1 MSKRDYYEVLG
12 VSKNATPEEIKKAYR
27 RKAKEFHPDSYA
39 GDDKKAAEEKFKEA
53 SEAYSVLSDESKKA
67 QYDRFGH
74 GFENAGFGGAGAGGF
89 DFSGFS
95 SGGMG
100 FDIDLDDIL
109 GSVFGGSF
117 GGFGGA
123 RKKKGPTKGAD
134 LRYNMK
140 LTFEEA
146 VFGCTKEITITR
158 NETCPDCHGSGS
170 KKGTSE
176 VTCPDCHGTGRIQVT
191 QNTIMGSFATVK
203 TCDRCGGEGKYNP
216 NPCESCSGVGTIRKT
231 RKIEINIPRGI
242 DNLYL
247 FEEILSC
254 KTKPSYNESVT
265 VMKECLDKIVQNHPL
280 DELQMNTRLKM
291 AIKESVEEEKAVEV
305 SAVAESVFYD
315 KPHLSN
321 EFEEDVRKQG
331 IEEVVDAQKVRISKK
346 DKTEK
351 IKTDHGIEITI
362 PVDYM
367 SSNEFIEFITEED
380 GKISIRLKNIESIE
394 RK

>member
-158 NETCPDCHGSGS
+158 NETCLDCHGSGS

-203 TCDRCGGEGKYNP
+203 TCDKCSGEGKYSP

-242 DNLYL
+242 DNGQAISLTSEGDAGKKGGPAGDL
-247 FEEILSC
+247 FVV
-254 KTKPSYNESVT
+254 VT
-265 VMKECLDKIVQNHPL
+265 VMPHKIFKRKNNDIYLDVNVPFVKATL
-280 DELQMNTRLKM
+280 GGT
-291 AIKESVEEEKAVEV
+291 IKVPTLEGDYDFNIPEGTQPGSSFRIKNKGVPNMRTSSRGDLEFKVNIEV
-305 SAVAESVFYD
+305 PKKLNDKQREALRAFAE
-315 KPHLSN
+315 LSN
-321 EFEEDVRKQG
+321 E
-331 IEEVVDAQKVRISKK
+331 EVSKK
-346 DKTEK
+346 KNFWEK
-351 IKTDHGIEITI
+351 K
-362 PVDYM
+362 
-367 SSNEFIEFITEED
+367 
-380 GKISIRLKNIESIE
+380 
-394 RK
+394 

>member
-12 VSKNATPEEIKKAYR
+12 VSKTATPDEIKKAYR
-27 RKAKEFHPDSYA
+27 KKAKEFHPDAYT

-74 GFENAGFGGAGAGGF
+74 GFENAGFGGAGGF

-117 GGFGGA
+117 GGFGGGS

-146 VFGCTKEITITR
+146 VFGCQKEISITR
-158 NETCPDCHGSGS
+158 NENCHECHGTGG
-170 KKGTSE
+170 KKGTTE
-176 VTCPDCHGTGRIQVT
+176 VTCPDCHGAGRIQVT

-216 NPCESCSGVGTIRKT
+216 NPCDVCSGTGTVRKT
-231 RKIEINIPRGI
+231 KKIEINIPKGI
-242 DNLYL
+242 DNGQAISLSGEGDAGRKGGPSGDL
-247 FEEILSC
+247 FVV
-254 KTKPSYNESVT
+254 VT
-265 VMKECLDKIVQNHPL
+265 VMPHKVFTRKGNDIFLNVNVPFVKATLGGKINIPTL
-280 DELQMNTRLKM
+280 EGD
-291 AIKESVEEEKAVEV
+291 
-305 SAVAESVFYD
+305 Y
-315 KPHLSN
+315 
-321 EFEEDVRKQG
+321 EFNIPEGTQPGE
-331 IEEVVDAQKVRISKK
+331 
-346 DKTEK
+346 TFK
-351 IKTDHGIEITI
+351 IKNKGVPNIRSQARGDL
-362 PVDYM
+362 
-367 SSNEFIEFITEED
+367 EFNV
-380 GKISIRLKNIESIE
+380 NIEVPKKLNE
-394 RK
+394 KQREALKQFADTFGDEVNNKKKGFWEKK

>member
-242 DNLYL
+242 DNGQAISLTSEGDAGKKGGPAGDL
-247 FEEILSC
+247 FVV
-254 KTKPSYNESVT
+254 VT
-265 VMKECLDKIVQNHPL
+265 VMPHKIFKRKNNDIYLDVNVPFVKATL
-280 DELQMNTRLKM
+280 GGT
-291 AIKESVEEEKAVEV
+291 IKVPTLEGDYDFNIPEGTQPGSSFRIKNKGVPNMRTSSRGDLEFKALR
-305 SAVAESVFYD
+305 AFAE
-315 KPHLSN
+315 LSN
-321 EFEEDVRKQG
+321 E
-331 IEEVVDAQKVRISKK
+331 EVSKK
-346 DKTEK
+346 KNFWEK
-351 IKTDHGIEITI
+351 K
-362 PVDYM
+362 
-367 SSNEFIEFITEED
+367 
-380 GKISIRLKNIESIE
+380 
-394 RK
+394 

>member
-12 VSKNATPEEIKKAYR
+12 VSKNATPDEIKKAYR
-27 RKAKEFHPDSYA
+27 KKAKEFHPDAYT

-117 GGFGGA
+117 GGFSGGS

-146 VFGCTKEITITR
+146 VFGCQKEISITR
-158 NETCPDCHGSGS
+158 NENCNECHGTGG

-176 VTCPDCHGTGRIQVT
+176 VTCPDCHGSGRIQVT

-216 NPCESCSGVGTIRKT
+216 NPCDVCSGTGTVRKT
-231 RKIEINIPRGI
+231 RKIEINIPKGI
-242 DNLYL
+242 DNGQAISLSGEGDAGRKGGPSGDL
-247 FEEILSC
+247 FVV
-254 KTKPSYNESVT
+254 VT
-265 VMKECLDKIVQNHPL
+265 VIPHKTFTRKGNDIFLNVSIPFVKATLGGKINVPTLEGDYEFNIPEGTQPGETFKIKNKGVPNIRSHARGDLEFKVNIEVPKKLNDKQREALKEFANTFG
-280 DELQMNTRLKM
+280 DEVN
-291 AIKESVEEEKAVEV
+291 
-305 SAVAESVFYD
+305 
-315 KPHLSN
+315 
-321 EFEEDVRKQG
+321 
-331 IEEVVDAQKVRISKK
+331 SKK
-346 DKTEK
+346 KGFWDKK
-351 IKTDHGIEITI
+351 
-362 PVDYM
+362 
-367 SSNEFIEFITEED
+367 
-380 GKISIRLKNIESIE
+380 
-394 RK
+394 

>member
-27 RKAKEFHPDSYA
+27 RKAKEFHPDSHT

-74 GFENAGFGGAGAGGF
+74 GFENAGFGGAGGF

-95 SGGMG
+95 SSGMG

-158 NETCPDCHGSGS
+158 NETCSDCHGTGG

-203 TCDRCGGEGKYNP
+203 TCDKCGGEGKYNP
-216 NPCESCSGVGTIRKT
+216 NPCDSCSGTGTVRKT

-242 DNLYL
+242 DNGQAISLTSEGDAGKKGGPAGDL
-247 FEEILSC
+247 FVV
-254 KTKPSYNESVT
+254 VT
-265 VMKECLDKIVQNHPL
+265 VMPHKIFKRNGNDIYLDLKIPFVKATL
-280 DELQMNTRLKM
+280 GGT
-291 AIKESVEEEKAVEV
+291 IKVPTLEGEYEFNIPEGTQPGSTFRIKNKGVPNIRTSSRGDLEFKVNVEV
-305 SAVAESVFYD
+305 PRKLND
-315 KPHLSN
+315 KQREALRTFAALSN
-321 EFEEDVRKQG
+321 E
-331 IEEVVDAQKVRISKK
+331 EVSKK
-346 DKTEK
+346 KNFWEK
-351 IKTDHGIEITI
+351 K
-362 PVDYM
+362 
-367 SSNEFIEFITEED
+367 
-380 GKISIRLKNIESIE
+380 
-394 RK
+394 

>member
-27 RKAKEFHPDSYA
+27 KKAKEFHPDSYT

-53 SEAYSVLSDESKKA
+53 SEAYSVLSDENKKA

-74 GFENAGFGGAGAGGF
+74 GFENAGFGGAGASGF

-117 GGFGGA
+117 GGFGGGSK
-123 RKKKGPTKGAD
+123 KKKGPTKGAD

-146 VFGCTKEITITR
+146 VFGCEKEISITR
-158 NETCPDCHGSGS
+158 NENCPDCHGTGA

-191 QNTIMGSFATVK
+191 QNTIMGSFSTVK
-203 TCDRCGGEGKYNP
+203 TCDKCSGEGKYNP
-216 NPCESCSGVGTIRKT
+216 DPCDCCSGVGTVRKT
-231 RKIEINIPRGI
+231 RKIEINIPKGI
-242 DNLYL
+242 DNGQAISLAGEGDAGRRGGPAGDL
-247 FEEILSC
+247 FVV
-254 KTKPSYNESVT
+254 VT
-265 VMKECLDKIVQNHPL
+265 VMPHKIF
-280 DELQMNTRLKM
+280 TRKGNDIYLNVNIPFVK
-291 AIKESVEEEKAVEV
+291 AALGGKIDVLTLEGNYEFNIPEGTQPGSTFTIKNKGVPNIRTHARGDLEFKVNVEV
-305 SAVAESVFYD
+305 P
-315 KPHLSN
+315 KKLN
-321 EFEEDVRKQG
+321 EKQRDALKQFANTLG
-331 IEEVVDAQKVRISKK
+331 EEVNNKK
-346 DKTEK
+346 KGFWDKK
-351 IKTDHGIEITI
+351 
-362 PVDYM
+362 
-367 SSNEFIEFITEED
+367 
-380 GKISIRLKNIESIE
+380 
-394 RK
+394 

>member
-27 RKAKEFHPDSYA
+27 RKAKEFHPDAYT

-158 NETCPDCHGSGS
+158 NETCNDCHGTGG
-170 KKGTSE
+170 KKGSSE
-176 VTCPDCHGTGRIQVT
+176 ITCPDCHGTGRIQVT

-203 TCDRCGGEGKYNP
+203 TCDKCGGEGKYNP
-216 NPCESCSGVGTIRKT
+216 NPCEACSGTGVSRKT

-242 DNLYL
+242 DNGQAISLSGEGDAGKKGGPSGDL
-247 FEEILSC
+247 FVV
-254 KTKPSYNESVT
+254 VT
-265 VMKECLDKIVQNHPL
+265 VMPHKIFKRKGNDIYLDVNIPFVKATLGGSIQVPTLEGNYEFNIPEGTQPGSTFKIKNKGVPNMRSNSRGDL
-280 DELQMNTRLKM
+280 EFTVN
-291 AIKESVEEEKAVEV
+291 IEV
-305 SAVAESVFYD
+305 PKKLNDKQREALRQFAE
-315 KPHLSN
+315 LSN
-321 EFEEDVRKQG
+321 E
-331 IEEVVDAQKVRISKK
+331 EVSKK
-346 DKTEK
+346 KNFWEK
-351 IKTDHGIEITI
+351 K
-362 PVDYM
+362 
-367 SSNEFIEFITEED
+367 
-380 GKISIRLKNIESIE
+380 
-394 RK
+394 

>member
-27 RKAKEFHPDSYA
+27 RKAKEFHPDAYT

-53 SEAYSVLSDESKKA
+53 SEAYSVLSDETKKA

-74 GFENAGFGGAGAGGF
+74 GFENAGFGGAGASGF

-95 SGGMG
+95 SSGMG

-117 GGFGGA
+117 GGFGAG

-158 NETCPDCHGSGS
+158 NETCSDCHGTGG

-203 TCDRCGGEGKYNP
+203 TCDRCSGEGKYNP
-216 NPCESCSGVGTIRKT
+216 TPCESCSGAGTVRKT

-242 DNLYL
+242 DNGQAISLSGEGDAGKKGGLPGDL
-247 FEEILSC
+247 FVV
-254 KTKPSYNESVT
+254 VT
-265 VMKECLDKIVQNHPL
+265 VIPHKIFKRRGSDVYLDVDISFVKATLGGTIKVPTLEGEYEFNIPEGTQPGSTFKIKNKGVPNMRNNSRGDLEFKVNIEIPKKLNDKQR
-280 DELQMNTRLKM
+280 EALK
-291 AIKESVEEEKAVEV
+291 IF
-305 SAVAESVFYD
+305 AE
-315 KPHLSN
+315 LSN
-321 EFEEDVRKQG
+321 E
-331 IEEVVDAQKVRISKK
+331 EVSKK
-346 DKTEK
+346 KNFWEK
-351 IKTDHGIEITI
+351 K
-362 PVDYM
+362 
-367 SSNEFIEFITEED
+367 
-380 GKISIRLKNIESIE
+380 
-394 RK
+394 

>member
-27 RKAKEFHPDSYA
+27 RKAKEFHPDAYT

-53 SEAYSVLSDESKKA
+53 SEAYSVLSDETKKA

-74 GFENAGFGGAGAGGF
+74 GFENTGFGGTGAGGF

-95 SGGMG
+95 SGGVG

-134 LRYNMK
+134 LRYNMR

-146 VFGCTKEITITR
+146 VFGCTKEINITR
-158 NETCPDCHGSGS
+158 NETCSECHGSGG

-176 VTCPDCHGTGRIQVT
+176 VTCPECHGTGRIQVT

-216 NPCESCSGVGTIRKT
+216 NPCEACSGTGTVRKT
-231 RKIEINIPRGI
+231 RKIEINIPKGI
-242 DNLYL
+242 DNGQAISLTSEGDAGKKGGPSGDL
-247 FEEILSC
+247 FVV
-254 KTKPSYNESVT
+254 VT
-265 VMKECLDKIVQNHPL
+265 VMPHKIFKRKGNDIYLDVNVPFVKATLGGSIKVPTLEGDYDFNIPEGTQPGSTFTIKNKGVPNIRSNSRGNLEFKVNIEVPKKLNEKQKEAL
-280 DELQMNTRLKM
+280 R
-291 AIKESVEEEKAVEV
+291 AF
-305 SAVAESVFYD
+305 AE
-315 KPHLSN
+315 LSN
-321 EFEEDVRKQG
+321 E
-331 IEEVVDAQKVRISKK
+331 EVSKK
-346 DKTEK
+346 KNFWEK
-351 IKTDHGIEITI
+351 K
-362 PVDYM
+362 
-367 SSNEFIEFITEED
+367 
-380 GKISIRLKNIESIE
+380 
-394 RK
+394 